1 MIGGDLPTSFLNVI
15 KVTEGKGEIGQ
26 TPYNPGII
34 LKMLLLFS
42 LYDISVG
49 QVEILANDISS
60 PVFLIVGTDESA
72 PDPPTLTPFRNM
84 LINNARTKVC
94 DGSRERSQI

>member
-1 MIGGDLPTSFLNVI
+1 MGELYLQAPRCC
-15 KVTEGKGEIGQ
+15 EGKRKISQ
-26 TPYNPGII
+26 APYNPGII
-34 LKMLLLFS
+34 LKMLLLSS

-60 PVFLIVGTDESA
+60 PVFLTVGTDESA

-84 LINNARTKVC
+84 LINNAGAKVY
-94 DGSRERSQI
+94 DGSRERSQIR

>member
-1 MIGGDLPTSFLNVI
+1 
-15 KVTEGKGEIGQ
+15 
-26 TPYNPGII
+26 
-34 LKMLLLFS
+34 MLLLSS

-60 PVFLIVGTDESA
+60 PVFLTVGTDESA

-84 LINNARTKVC
+84 LINNAGTKVC
-94 DGSRERSQI
+94 GDSRERSQI